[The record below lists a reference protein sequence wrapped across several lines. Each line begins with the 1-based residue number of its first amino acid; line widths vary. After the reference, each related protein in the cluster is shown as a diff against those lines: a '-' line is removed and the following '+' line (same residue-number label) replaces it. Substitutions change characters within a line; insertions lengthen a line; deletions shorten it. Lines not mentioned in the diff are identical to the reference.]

1 MGEGDHPVWFLESG
15 TDLIFRVLGVFFC
28 RLIKNHRA
36 IYYQATMLTKFE
48 TKSARVKGKDLPAAA
63 SIYANVSKL
72 TADLCFSLWK
82 KAADTLFHS
91 VLFYFT
97 FCGTLF

>member
-48 TKSARVKGKDLPAAA
+48 TKSARVKGKDLPVAA

-72 TADLCFSLWK
+72 TADLCFPFEK
-82 KAADTLFHS
+82 KRLIHCFI
-91 VLFYFT
+91 LFYFT
-97 FCGTLF
+97 LLFVAHYF